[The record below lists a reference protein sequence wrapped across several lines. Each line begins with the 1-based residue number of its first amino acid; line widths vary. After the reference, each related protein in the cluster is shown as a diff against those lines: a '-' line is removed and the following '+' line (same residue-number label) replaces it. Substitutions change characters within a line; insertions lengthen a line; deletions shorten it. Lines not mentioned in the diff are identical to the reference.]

1 MNESERNN
9 HVMIEHSI
17 TFGPDNGLVGTLCL
31 PAQLPHGRAL
41 IGQLLF
47 NAGIVHRVGPHRI
60 NVRLARLLAA
70 RGIPSLRFDLS
81 GLGDSA
87 RALTT
92 RPFME
97 QVVSDIRCAIDLLCE
112 RAAVQRVSLF
122 GFCSGGRYGFA
133 TAVIDERVAGLI
145 LYDAYAYPT
154 MRTAWHRYRGRI
166 RRYGLVKV
174 VGTWIARA
182 PAIVASR
189 LPVRP
194 LRKNA
199 PSGSDDPTSYQ
210 DLSKSQFAERIK
222 ALTARGVKVAL
233 IHSGEGENYNYRE
246 QLRDSFKDS
255 GVDQLVTYDYL
266 PDMDHNVMIM
276 AKQTQFMHILAAWA
290 VELDQR
296 CRKQVAVGGSKAS
309 PPAQG

>member
-1 MNESERNN
+1 MIEPVKIEPVMTKP
-9 HVMIEHSI
+9 VMIERSI

-31 PAQLPHGRAL
+31 PTQLPDGQTVV
-41 IGQLLF
+41 GQLLF

-97 QVVSDIRCAIDLLCE
+97 QVVSDIRSAIDLLCAQ
-112 RAAVQRVSLF
+112 AAVRQVSLF

-133 TAVIDERVAGLI
+133 TAVVDERVAGLI

-154 MRTAWHRYRGRI
+154 MQTAWYRYRGRI
-166 RRYGLVKV
+166 RQYGLAKV
-174 VGTWIARA
+174 VGTWVARA
-182 PAIVASR
+182 PSIVASR
-189 LPVRP
+189 LRAKPM
-194 LRKNA
+194 RKNA
-199 PSGSDDPTSYQ
+199 QAGSDDPTSYQ
-210 DLSKSQFAERIK
+210 DLSKSQFADRIK
-222 ALTARGVKVAL
+222 ALHGRGVKVAL
-233 IHSGEGENYNYRE
+233 IHSGEGENYNYRH

-276 AKQTQFMHILAAWA
+276 AKQTQFMRLLADWT

-296 CRKQVAVGGSKAS
+296 CRNSAAV
-309 PPAQG
+309 